1 MDASN
6 EAELQPEQLPFDPRT
21 IALGL
26 WRRRLVFALIAVLA
40 VCMGAL
46 GGLKLGAK
54 TYKEHTVLLHSPVDG
69 NSESPALLTQMNMI
83 KIRSN
88 LETVRRELKLEA
100 RLNQLG
106 TATDVRVG
114 RDTSLLHVEVTWDDP
129 RQAARIANALR
140 DVFLRNQD
148 SLRRIK
154 TERYID
160 DLGRRLE
167 TVNNQLAHAGRLL
180 QEFESMN
187 QVVDLDKE
195 AQWYLEELTT
205 LEIMIEQA
213 QIEDSAIRLQT
224 ENIDRIIEN
233 LRQRVLEER
242 ADAAGLGSL
251 DDTNNRLRRLRD
263 AINDDRQHRAM
274 LTELAEKEAEVRRA
288 KAMKEKVLSAQAT
301 YEAAVIAYDKQK
313 ALTEDTQQV
322 KAWKAEI
329 ERLGQVVI
337 SSSTNGT
344 PSGRLLQEMMLR
356 AFDIELKA
364 VALDE
369 KVAHLQKATERVR
382 TKLRT
387 LPKLRLEQAEL
398 TREVETK
405 ETQRQGLEVLLGDAQ
420 RIHESDL
427 SDYLVVADAVPP
439 AFAASSS
446 RRLLAIGIAAL
457 VLIVGFSITIAV
469 ELLES
474 SIRSPAEMSLKLRLP
489 VLTSIP
495 ILGRSECEG
504 SAMGDHPAARELFRF
519 AAHRI
524 RGAVSQRGARV
535 LVTAA
540 QHAEGATFVATSLA
554 ACFGRQ
560 GERVLLVK
568 PGTHSRAETVL
579 TGRDERAN
587 ADADPEAFFD
597 TALGHGETPASPS
610 AYAGVDLLAG
620 PDDGLD
626 PDLVASKRM
635 GELLE
640 RASRNY
646 DLIIIDV
653 PCVLQYADAQAL
665 SQWVDGIVLV
675 VRSHMQPIANL
686 RKALEW
692 LRLSGKPVIGSVLNA
707 VEPAYLPG
715 V

>member
-1 MDASN
+1 MDTRN
-6 EAELQPEQLPFDPRT
+6 EAGLQPEQLPFDPWT
-21 IALGL
+21 IAQGL

-40 VCMGAL
+40 ICTGAL
-46 GGLKLGAK
+46 GGLKLGSK
-54 TYKEHTVLLHSPVDG
+54 TYKAQTVLLHSPVDG

-88 LETVRRELKLEA
+88 LETVRRTLELEA
-100 RLNQLG
+100 RLDQLG

-114 RDTSLLHVEVTWDDP
+114 RDTSLLHVEVTWNDP

-140 DVFLRNQD
+140 DVFLHNQD

-154 TERYID
+154 TERHID

-167 TVNNQLAHAGRLL
+167 TVNSQLAQAGQLL
-180 QEFESMN
+180 QEFESLY

-213 QIEDSAIRLQT
+213 QIEDSAIKLQT
-224 ENIDRIIEN
+224 RNIDRIIGN

-274 LTELAEKEAEVRRA
+274 LTELAEREAEVRRA
-288 KAMKEKVLSAQAT
+288 RAMKEKVLSAQTT
-301 YEAAVIAYDKQK
+301 YEEAVIAYDKQK
-313 ALTEDTQQV
+313 ALSEDTQQV
-322 KAWKAEI
+322 KAWKEEI
-329 ERLGQVVI
+329 ERLGQIVI

-369 KVAHLQKATERVR
+369 KVTHLQKATERVR
-382 TKLRT
+382 KKLHT

-398 TREVETK
+398 TREVEAK
-405 ETQRQGLEVLLGDAQ
+405 ETQRQGLEKLLGDAQ
-420 RIHESDL
+420 RIYESDL
-427 SDYLVVADAVPP
+427 SDFLVVADAVPP
-439 AFAASSS
+439 IFAASSS
-446 RRLLAIGIAAL
+446 RRMLAIGIAAL
-457 VLIVGFSITIAV
+457 VFIIGFSITLVV
-469 ELLES
+469 ELFES
-474 SIRSPAEMSLKLRLP
+474 SIRSPAELSLKLRLP

-495 ILGRSECEG
+495 VLGRFAD
-504 SAMGDHPAARELFRF
+504 SAMSDHPAARELFRF

-524 RGAVSQRGARV
+524 RGEVSRRGARV

-568 PGTHSRAETVL
+568 PSTHSRAQVVL
-579 TGRDERAN
+579 TEHN
-587 ADADPEAFFD
+587 EQVNPDADPEAFFD
-597 TALGHGETPASPS
+597 TAVGHGDMPVSPS
-610 AYAGVDLLAG
+610 IYRGVDLLSG

-640 RASRNY
+640 RVSRNY

-675 VRSHMQPIANL
+675 VRSRMQPIASL
-686 RKALEW
+686 RKALEC
-692 LRLSGKPVIGSVLNA
+692 LKLSGKPIIGSVLNA
-707 VEPAYLPG
+707 VEPAYLTG
-715 V
+715 A